1 MRYKTRYQY
10 LFLACLLMF
19 SSLGYTQKNLR
30 YEMEVTA
37 DLTAGRF
44 AVKGKMSFLT
54 EAYSSDSVQIVISK
68 GNTAPIIRLLNQEV
82 KISKT
87 DTSRNN
93 SGDIVYQLRF
103 SRSLA
108 PGSRLEFDY
117 QYERGATRSFQ
128 YFIDTTFCMAGG
140 YGSAWYPQLNSLA
153 EDGSKKYTRGTG
165 TITVTTAPG
174 LTAVMAA
181 STSKILSGRPG
192 KTVEFSYTEP
202 DIFSLYIGN
211 YKVHSYQ
218 GIVPFYAYT
227 LANTAYNEEVAIK
240 SEQVL
245 SFLSTQFGPLKIP
258 GFSIIEFPEHVSEQ
272 TGIGGASLLGGIL
285 MPSSAIRRF
294 NYALFGHELAH
305 QWWGNLIMAKGEKG
319 EAILSEGM
327 AQYGSFQVVQK
338 FDPEHA
344 LDYRKT
350 GYPGYINDQSAFG
363 YLKNAA
369 AGNDEALTHLTGS
382 NDHIIADSKGFLVLE
397 LLSETLGKQKFNQ
410 ALHQI
415 SSRYQVSGLRWEDFT
430 KEINQAYGSNLDWF
444 FKQWFE
450 QTGVPEWKSEWRQGQ
465 KELLLTITQ
474 INNSYRLPMDL
485 LISYENGES
494 ILKKVEIST
503 AVSSIKI
510 PISGKVS
517 SVKTDPHFKIIHWE
531 ESLKPAAYAMAKVSA
546 VQKLRIEQQYE
557 AAEKLALS
565 YIDSLSKT
573 DKYGVEFSLLYIL
586 GRMKGSQQKNT
597 EALKYYMKAIKC
609 AVRTPDYLAYTYYR
623 IAQIAVA
630 QKDRELLNWA
640 VEQAKKADE
649 LNNENDHIST
659 MTDRLSF

>member
-1 MRYKTRYQY
+1 MCYKSRYKYM
-10 LFLACLLMF
+10 FLCCLLTL
-19 SSLGYTQKNLR
+19 SSIGYAQKNLR
-30 YEMEVTA
+30 YQMEVTA
-37 DLTAGRF
+37 DLTKGSF
-44 AVKGKMSFLT
+44 AVKGSMSFLT
-54 EAYSSDSVQIVISK
+54 EAYSADSIQIVISK
-68 GNTAPIIRLLNQEV
+68 GNTEPIIRLLNKEV

-87 DTSRNN
+87 DTSRNT

-108 PGSRLEFDY
+108 PGSQLDFDF

-140 YGSAWYPQLNSLA
+140 YGSAWYPQLNSIA
-153 EDGSKKYTRGTG
+153 EDGSKKYTRARG
-165 TITVTTAPG
+165 TITVTTAAN

-181 STSKILSGRPG
+181 STSKIASGSSG
-192 KTVEFSYTEP
+192 KTVVFSYTEP

-211 YKVHSYQ
+211 YTVHPYK

-227 LANTAYNEEVAIK
+227 LANTSYNEEVAIK

-305 QWWGNLIMAKGEKG
+305 QWWGNLVMAKGDKG

-327 AQYGSFQVVQK
+327 AQYGSLQVVQK

-350 GYPGYINDQSAFG
+350 GYPGYINDQSGFG

-369 AGNDEALTHLTGS
+369 AGNDEPLTRLTGS

-397 LLSETLGKQKFNQ
+397 LLSETIGKQKFNK

-415 SSRYQVSGLRWEDFT
+415 SSKYQVSGLRWEDFT
-430 KEINQAYGSNLDWF
+430 TEMTQAYGSNLDWF
-444 FKQWFE
+444 FRQWFE
-450 QTGVPEWKSEWRQGQ
+450 QTGVPEWKTEWSQGQ

-474 INNSYRLPMDL
+474 SNNSYRLPLDV

-494 ILKKVEIST
+494 TLKKIAISK
-503 AVSSIKI
+503 AVSSMKI
-510 PISGKVS
+510 PVKGKVS
-517 SVKTDPHFKIIHWE
+517 SVKTDPYFKIIHWE
-531 ESLKPAAYAMAKVSA
+531 ESLKPAAFAMSKVSA

-565 YIDSLSKT
+565 YVDTLSKT

-586 GRMKGSQQKNT
+586 GRMKGSQKKNT
-597 EALKYYMKAIKC
+597 EALEYYMRAIKC

-623 IAQIAVA
+623 IAQIAVEK
-630 QKDRELLNWA
+630 KDKELFNWA
-640 VEQAKKADE
+640 VQNALKADE
-649 LNNENDHIST
+649 INNNNDHIRT
-659 MTDRLSF
+659 MTDRLVF

>member
-1 MRYKTRYQY
+1 M
-10 LFLACLLMF
+10 
-19 SSLGYTQKNLR
+19 GYAQKNLQYR
-30 YEMEVTA
+30 MAVKT
-37 DLTAGRF
+37 DLTKGSF
-44 AVKGKMSFLT
+44 AVKGTMSFLT
-54 EAYSSDSVQIVISK
+54 EAYSADSLEIVMTK
-68 GNTAPIIRLLNQEV
+68 GNAAPTIRLLNTDI

-87 DTSRNN
+87 DTSGNA
-93 SGDIVYQLRF
+93 SGDVVYRFRF

-117 QYERGATRSFQ
+117 QYERGSRRSFQ
-128 YFIDTTFCMAGG
+128 YFIDSTFCMAGG

-165 TITVTTAPG
+165 SISVTTAAN

-181 STSKILSGRPG
+181 STSKTVSDGPE

-211 YKVHSYQ
+211 YNTHPYK

-227 LANTAYNEEVAIK
+227 LVNTTYNEEVPIK

-258 GFSIIEFPEHVSEQ
+258 SFSIIEFPEHVSEQ

-305 QWWGNLIMAKGEKG
+305 QWWGNLVMAKGNKG

-327 AQYGSFQVVQK
+327 AQYGSLQVVQK
-338 FDPEHA
+338 FDPQHA
-344 LDYRKT
+344 IDYRKT
-350 GYPGYINDQSAFG
+350 GYPGYINDQSGFG

-369 AGNDEALTHLTGS
+369 AGNDEPLTQLTGS

-397 LLSETLGKQKFNQ
+397 LLSETIGKQNFNK

-415 SSRYQVSGLRWEDFT
+415 SAKYQASGLRWEDFN
-430 KEINQAYGSNLDWF
+430 KEINQASGGNLDWF
-444 FKQWFE
+444 FNQWFE
-450 QTGVPEWKSEWRQGQ
+450 QKGVPEWKTEWRQEQ
-465 KELLLTITQ
+465 NALLLSIRQ
-474 INNSYRLPMDL
+474 SNNSYRFPMEVL
-485 LISYENGES
+485 VTYENGES
-494 ILKKVEIST
+494 SLKKIEINK

-510 PISGKVS
+510 PVKGKVS
-517 SVKTDPHFKIIHWE
+517 SVKTDPYFKVIHWE
-531 ESLKPAAYAMAKVSA
+531 ETLKPAAFAMSKVSA
-546 VQKLRIEQQYE
+546 VQKLRIEQKYE

-565 YIDSLSKT
+565 YIDTLSKS

-586 GRMKGSQQKNT
+586 GRMKGTQKKNA
-597 EALKYYMKAIKC
+597 EALAYYMRAIKC
-609 AVRTPDYLAYTYYR
+609 ANRTPDYLAYTYYR
-623 IAQIAVA
+623 IAQLAA
-630 QKDRELLNWA
+630 EQKDKELLNWA
-640 VEQAKKADE
+640 VQQAKKADE